1 MSHNIYEIFTR
12 IVQSFL
18 KALPAVAQIF
28 SDPQIP
34 PVGPQ
39 NIFTSQTDSVGGHS
53 NVPPTQLLLRNT
65 CKTTGCAN
73 RMLHSSYGIR
83 MYSRTIHW
91 VVGVTVLGFWV

>member
-73 RMLHSSYGIR
+73 RMLHSSYGIW